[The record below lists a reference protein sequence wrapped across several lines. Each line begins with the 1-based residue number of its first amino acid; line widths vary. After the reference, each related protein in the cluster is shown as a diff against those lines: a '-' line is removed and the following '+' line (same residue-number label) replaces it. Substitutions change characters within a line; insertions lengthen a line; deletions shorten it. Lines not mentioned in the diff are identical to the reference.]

1 VTRMIGNGAQLTEA
15 EKTVLVDY
23 LAKTYGP

>member
-1 VTRMIGNGAQLTEA
+1 MIGKGAQLTDQ

-23 LAKTYGP
+23 LAATYGP

>member
-1 VTRMIGNGAQLTEA
+1 MIANGAQLTPD
-15 EKTVLVDY
+15 EKKVLVDY